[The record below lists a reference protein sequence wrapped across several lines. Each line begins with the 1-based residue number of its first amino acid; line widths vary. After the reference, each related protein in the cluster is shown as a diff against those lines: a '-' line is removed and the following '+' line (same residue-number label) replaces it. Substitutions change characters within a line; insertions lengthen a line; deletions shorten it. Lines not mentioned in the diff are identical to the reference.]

1 MTWGEVFPIF
11 LSVILLAST
20 LHFIISDA
28 EAISWYDET
37 WKFRKTIT
45 IDHAKI
51 SGISDLSNFPVLISM
66 SNDPDLKSNNVQS
79 NGDDIFFT
87 ASDGITKLYHETESF
102 NNDSASGNLVAW
114 VKVPTLYY
122 TSDTV
127 IYMYY
132 GKSNAPNQQN
142 SQSVWD
148 SNYRAVWHLK
158 ESGVGSSD
166 DFKDSTSNLYDGKGG
181 GTSTQIPTKTLAGKI
196 GSAQDFDG
204 SNDYIVTSKNVI
216 SELTKY
222 TISFWINSAANTAND
237 MVLGENHSSQ
247 RFAIQLAGTSPY
259 GVQFVKNGNIAVT
272 GSEPTSGTWHHYALV
287 WDKNG
292 GSNNAKWYRNGNLDA
307 QATVSGNMGS
317 LTGDLVIG
325 GDSQSNTWYDAI
337 IDEMRISNVIR
348 SADWIKTEFNN
359 QNSPSG
365 FYTITSPS
373 VPSAP
378 LSLSSVVGNTQ
389 ISLSW
394 SAPSNDGNS
403 PITDYTIQYS
413 SDSGSNWITF
423 NDGTSTSASAT
434 VTGLTNGQAYLFRVY
449 AVNSVGS
456 SSSSNI
462 LSASLPSVPSAPL
475 SLSSVVGNTQISLS
489 WSAPSNDGNSPI
501 TDYTIQYSSDS
512 GSNWI
517 TFNDGTS
524 TSASA
529 TVTGLTNGQAY
540 LFRVYAVNSVGS
552 SSSSNILTIR
562 PSANTNSMHVI
573 GPPLLGNSE
582 RATMESKGLS
592 PGFILPSSSTL
603 SSSNFDLH
611 NPVFDQYLKFTAP
624 TSADT
629 DMSTLISDY
638 SVPQYSKPS
647 NWDNSTV
654 WAVPPTII
662 PVSGDVGEAAVYR
675 INEITEEKPIFLPFT
690 GADALDNGG
699 KLNGITFTLASGKTA
714 NNLNVVS
721 KFLKEPPPGV
731 PEFSEADLY
740 LSFDFA
746 TTENIDFGST
756 ETFAVPPM
764 ISFVMGPIANSA
776 DPNFPI
782 NTVNDTMTC
791 PKVQVPL
798 ISGNV
803 PTTSG
808 ISVLRDTSGDT
819 NLACGY
825 TATLQ
830 HFSDYFA
837 RSVTSTTTRSSGN
850 SCSDCEPPSFTR
862 TFSEGE
868 FPLQINE
875 NGYNLPNLQNK
886 LTPVSIITGKSV
898 DLTIRIYEN
907 KGPQNVQH
915 VGLYTEFPKYE
926 MDPAYANTAI
936 TWDKNTGI
944 SLHDP
949 NHNIQ
954 NYDVITNIN
963 DDKFEATFNITFDK
977 PMGVEDIVIRTWDER
992 RNSVDTTILSALNI
1006 TDHEPDSLLKTKSSK
1021 EKNIQKKEL
1030 FTMIKQWGGFDVY
1043 AISDSELLHAIG
1055 IDGENMPHW
1064 FKKIAKWVVLGQL
1077 DEQDLVAALK
1087 FMHEKELLR

>member
-365 FYTITSPS
+365 FYTITS
-373 VPSAP
+373 
-378 LSLSSVVGNTQ
+378 
-389 ISLSW
+389 
-394 SAPSNDGNS
+394 
-403 PITDYTIQYS
+403 
-413 SDSGSNWITF
+413 
-423 NDGTSTSASAT
+423 
-434 VTGLTNGQAYLFRVY
+434 
-449 AVNSVGS
+449 
-456 SSSSNI
+456 
-462 LSASLPSVPSAPL
+462 PSVPSAPL